1 MFQKAKFLTA
11 LLFSFLIAAVNVQAQ
26 SHKPKFRSQYNI
38 KKRSIYG
45 PKASPGFTFIA
56 GTGLSVMNSD
66 NRGHN
71 FGDDGLRPLRNN
83 GFGLN
88 ANVGV
93 MYMFSPIV
101 GVLGSFD
108 YNGFK
113 ATEGETGNKDI
124 SFESQVLQASGSL
137 VVNLIDG
144 YSGFGSSRRKSKLI
158 PYVKAGLGVAR
169 YKASSYL
176 KDEDGTLPA
185 LKDYP
190 SVAAVVPIG
199 AGLNIQCSKEFSV
212 APEFNFTFTSTDY
225 LDNIV
230 NEAGYSGENDHF
242 LTTSVKVL
250 YTPDFRGNRFRK
262 SNR

>member
-1 MFQKAKFLTA
+1 MFQKTKFLTA
-11 LLFSFLIAAVNVQAQ
+11 LLFSLLVAAVSVEAQ

-45 PKASPGFTFIA
+45 SKSSPGISFIA
-56 GTGLSVMNSD
+56 GTGMSVLNSD

-71 FGDDGLRPLRNN
+71 FGDDGLRPFRNN
-83 GFGLN
+83 GFGPN
-88 ANVGV
+88 ASLGV
-93 MYMFSPIV
+93 MYMFTPII

-113 ATEGETGNKDI
+113 ASEGETDNKDV
-124 SFESQVLQASGSL
+124 SFKSHTLQASGSL

-144 YSGFGSSRRKSKLI
+144 YSGFGSNKRRSILI
-158 PYVKAGLGVAR
+158 PYVKVGLGVAR
-169 YKASSYL
+169 YKASSYFE
-176 KDEDGTLPA
+176 DENGTLPA

-212 APEFNFTFTSTDY
+212 APEINFTFTSTDY
-225 LDNIV
+225 LDNMV

-242 LTTSVKVL
+242 LTASVKAL
-250 YTPDFRGNRFRK
+250 YTPDFRGKRFRRN
-262 SNR
+262 NR